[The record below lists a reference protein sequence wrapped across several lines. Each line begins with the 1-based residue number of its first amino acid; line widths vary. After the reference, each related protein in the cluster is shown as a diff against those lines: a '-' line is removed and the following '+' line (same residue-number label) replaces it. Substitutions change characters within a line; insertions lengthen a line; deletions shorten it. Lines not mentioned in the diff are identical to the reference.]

1 MSATAEV
8 QSGLEG
14 VVAFATEIAE
24 PDREGGALRY
34 RGVDIEELVGNVP
47 FEQVWGLLVDGT
59 LQPGLPPAEP
69 HPLSVRSGDPRVD
82 VQSALAMLA
91 PQWGFGQLI
100 DISDEE
106 ARDNLA
112 RASVMA
118 LSFVAQS
125 ARGIGKPPVPQ
136 REIDKAKSIPE
147 RFLIRWRGEAN
158 PDHVKAIDAYWNS
171 AAEHGMNASTFTA
184 RVVASTGAD
193 VAAALSAAV
202 GALSGPLHGG
212 APSRVLKML
221 DDVAEFGDAE
231 QYVKDVLDSGQRL
244 MGFGHRVYRAEDPR
258 ARVLRRTAHEID
270 APRVEV
276 AEALEKAALAEL
288 QARRPDRVLATNV
301 EFWSAV
307 VLDFAEVPPE
317 LFTPMFTCARTAGW
331 SAHIMEQKREGKLI
345 RPTAKYVGPRRGR
358 CRTCAER
365 IELEVGPASGRGPGT
380 DPHVLR
386 EHPGG
391 AEPRPQRAQRGRAS
405 APSSAAAAR
414 LVTVVERGHDLARRA
429 GGETRRRRARP
440 GRGGRIDLAG
450 DRPAVGAVVGL
461 GPPAVEHAEL
471 QAAVEGRLHAARA
484 AGLQRRPRQV
494 QPHVAAAHQP
504 GRRVEVVVVEE
515 HHPLADD
522 LGRLEPEQ
530 ALQRRAWPPRRADGP
545 CRPGPPAPAGRRPAA
560 RASSPGRGSAGPAA
574 CRWPPGGRTRAS
586 ATSGSNARAA
596 AST

>member
-1 MSATAEV
+1 VCSIFAPPPEEHDQMTATTEV

-34 RGVDIEELVGNVP
+34 RGVDIEDLVGNVP
-47 FEQVWGLLVDGT
+47 FGQVWGLLVDGR
-59 LQPGLPPAEP
+59 LQPGMPPAEP

-136 REIDKAKSIPE
+136 REVDKASKIAE
-147 RFLIRWRGEAN
+147 RFLIRWRGEAD
-158 PDHVKAIDAYWNS
+158 PKHVEAIDAYWIA

-221 DDVAEFGDAE
+221 DEVDAAGDAE
-231 QYVKDVLDSGQRL
+231 GYVKDLLDRGERL
-244 MGFGHRVYRAEDPR
+244 MGFGHRIYRAEDPR
-258 ARVLRRTAHEID
+258 ARVLRRTARELGS
-270 APRVEV
+270 PRVEV
-276 AEALEKAALAEL
+276 AEALEEAALVEL
-288 QARRPDRVLATNV
+288 HARKPDRVLATNV

-307 VLDFAEVPPE
+307 VLDFADVPPD

-331 SAHIMEQKREGKLI
+331 SAHIMEQKREGRLI
-345 RPTAKYVGPRRGR
+345 RPTARYVGPG
-358 CRTCAER
+358 
-365 IELEVGPASGRGPGT
+365 
-380 DPHVLR
+380 
-386 EHPGG
+386 
-391 AEPRPQRAQRGRAS
+391 PRPLS
-405 APSSAAAAR
+405 
-414 LVTVVERGHDLARRA
+414 DLR
-429 GGETRRRRARP
+429 
-440 GRGGRIDLAG
+440 
-450 DRPAVGAVVGL
+450 
-461 GPPAVEHAEL
+461 
-471 QAAVEGRLHAARA
+471 
-484 AGLQRRPRQV
+484 
-494 QPHVAAAHQP
+494 
-504 GRRVEVVVVEE
+504 
-515 HHPLADD
+515 
-522 LGRLEPEQ
+522 
-530 ALQRRAWPPRRADGP
+530 
-545 CRPGPPAPAGRRPAA
+545 
-560 RASSPGRGSAGPAA
+560 S
-574 CRWPPGGRTRAS
+574 
-586 ATSGSNARAA
+586 
-596 AST
+596 